1 MKTLFKKPVFF
12 YVVLIFI
19 LLSVAGLVLS
29 RAVDNYFILIAV
41 LLTIFI
47 IFLIVLIHLYDK
59 YIIPIQKATNT
70 VDEIV
75 KGNYRARFHHP
86 KDDSVGNL
94 SNRINDLGRSLG
106 ELSIQE
112 QMYSEQL
119 STIIDNTESGLVLV
133 DAKGYIHFV
142 NRKFIMMFGNTPKAY
157 KGYLYYDVL
166 DSEIIHETIQN
177 TFLYEKNVKDS
188 FSHYRGLDRVYI
200 EVVGA
205 PIFNERNMLKG
216 AVIMLYDITEMK
228 KIELMRKDFVAN
240 VSHELKTPITS
251 IKGFAETMLDD
262 PKNIGEP
269 NHEFLEII
277 YKESD
282 RIQFLVEDLL
292 RLSRLEREDFRLVK
306 TDIDINS
313 VTDEVKPIIQ
323 QKANEKRI
331 DFHVEIGDAIRLY
344 ADREQVKQVM
354 INLLDNAI
362 NYTAEEGRIDL
373 RVNETEEY
381 VNIEV
386 EDTGIGIEHEAIP
399 RIFERFYRVDQARSR
414 NTGGTGLGLAIVKH
428 VVELHEGK
436 IDIVSEPNKGT
447 TMEVQLPKNL
457 KAKQ

>member
-1 MKTLFKKPVFF
+1 MKKLFKKPIFF
-12 YVVLIFI
+12 YTVIIFI
-19 LLSVAGLVLS
+19 LLSVSGLVLS
-29 RAVDNYFILIAV
+29 RVVGNYFILIAV
-41 LLTIFI
+41 LLTVYI
-47 IFLIVLIHLYDK
+47 ILLILLIHFYDT
-59 YIIPIQKATNT
+59 YIKPLHKATIT

-94 SNRINDLGRSLG
+94 SNKINDLGRSLG
-106 ELSIQE
+106 KLAMQE
-112 QMYSEQL
+112 QMHSDQL
-119 STIIDNTESGLVLV
+119 STIIDNLESGLVLV

-157 KGYLYYDVL
+157 KGYLYYEVL
-166 DSEIIHETIQN
+166 DSEIIHETVKN
-177 TFLYEKNVKDS
+177 TFLYERNVKDS
-188 FSHYRGLDRVYI
+188 FSHYRGLDRIYI

-228 KIELMRKDFVAN
+228 KLELMRKDFVAN

-262 PKNIGEP
+262 PANGSEP
-269 NHEFLEII
+269 NQEFLKII

-292 RLSRLEREDFRLVK
+292 ILSRLEKENFRLLK
-306 TDIDINS
+306 TVTDVNN
-313 VTDEVKPIIQ
+313 VTDEVKPIVQ
-323 QKANEKRI
+323 QKAKEKQIAFHIEI
-331 DFHVEIGDAIRLY
+331 DGAIQLY
-344 ADREQVKQVM
+344 ADKEQLKQVM

-362 NYTAEEGRIDL
+362 NYTAEDGRIDL

-381 VNIEV
+381 VSIEV

-436 IDIVSEPNKGT
+436 IDIISAPNKGT
-447 TMEVQLPKNL
+447 TMKVLLPKNL
-457 KAKQ
+457 